1 MLCVCVCVCAR
12 VLSHVCLFATLWA
25 VAGQTPLAMEFSREE
40 YWSGLPFPSPEDL
53 PHPGMEPASLA
64 SPALAGGFVTAEP
77 PGKPYFGPG
86 AFSSQ
91 VPSLPPL

>member
-1 MLCVCVCVCAR
+1 M
-12 VLSHVCLFATLWA
+12 
-25 VAGQTPLAMEFSREE
+25 
-40 YWSGLPFPSPEDL
+40 PFPSPEDL